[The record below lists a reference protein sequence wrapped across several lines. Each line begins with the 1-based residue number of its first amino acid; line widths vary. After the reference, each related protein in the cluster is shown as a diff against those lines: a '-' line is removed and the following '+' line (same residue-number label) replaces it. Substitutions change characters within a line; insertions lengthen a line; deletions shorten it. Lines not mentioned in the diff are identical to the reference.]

1 MATLFLFRALYSTAS
16 HLSFYAFETHDM
28 WEIICSWSVGPNR
41 HWSRLT
47 DEEDFVTAAHVCI
60 MLAVADSSIGALNMQ
75 QSTLY
80 VWNRRCAIQSSKFQ
94 NSAILLWQDYLH
106 LPVQFD
112 QGSASMFRLI
122 ESGLRWLK

>member
-47 DEEDFVTAAHVCI
+47 DEEDFVTAAHVCT

-94 NSAILLWQDYLH
+94 NSANIALAGLLAFTRTIRPGICLNVPTD
-106 LPVQFD
+106 
-112 QGSASMFRLI
+112 
-122 ESGLRWLK
+122 